1 MSVAGRTAVV
11 TGAARGI
18 GLAIAS
24 ELSAAGA
31 TVLLVDRDADALAA
45 AARRLGCA
53 GLVGDVAAEA
63 GRLGERALEAHGAI
77 ELVVN
82 NVGITT
88 PSRFLDVTEEEFDT
102 VLATNLRGP
111 WFFTRRLVDAALAAE
126 QPASILFVSSLHSSH
141 VRHFPHYSASKA
153 AVAMLVKEM
162 AHELGPSGIRVNS
175 LSPGW
180 IAPDTRRGKAAELI
194 PLGRVGAP
202 EDVAPMAVALLD
214 DAVSGYVTGAD
225 VAVDG
230 GLALHTWLDDVQR

>member
-31 TVLLVDRDADALAA
+31 TVVLVDSDADALAA

-53 GLVGDVAAEA
+53 GMVGDVAAEA
-63 GRLGERALEAHGAI
+63 GGLGERVLEAHGAV
-77 ELVVN
+77 ELIVN

-111 WFFTRRLVDAALAAE
+111 WFFTRRLVDAALAAK
-126 QPASILFVSSLHSSH
+126 QPASILFISSLHSSH

-162 AHELGPSGIRVNS
+162 AHELGPAGIRVNS

-180 IAPDTRRGKAAELI
+180 IAPDTSRGRAADLI
-194 PLGRVGAP
+194 PLGRVGVP
-202 EDVAPMAVALLD
+202 EDVAPLAVALLD

-230 GLALHTWLDDVQR
+230 GLALHSWLDDV